1 MGSMCISVCV
11 VVKDEVFVCAWYVSI
26 LLSKNVLFYNLW
38 IFYVLFHDLR
48 IIYKILSGENTGK
61 YHFCMK
67 YWSVFVVLRISFV
80 RNIEK
85 QIERP
90 ERIL

>member
-1 MGSMCISVCV
+1 M
-11 VVKDEVFVCAWYVSI
+11 
-26 LLSKNVLFYNLW
+26 
-38 IFYVLFHDLR
+38 LFHDLR

-80 RNIEK
+80 RKHSQYFGVPDTNSFFSIMKKEPTGQED
-85 QIERP
+85 QIFAK
-90 ERIL
+90 ISL